1 MALPE
6 PKYKNSAGHLHA
18 LLRDLKKGTPYV
30 QAVPA
35 LFGDTFPKDENKNR
49 VTLQGL
55 AELQKLYLQFREDMA
70 SAQLTE
76 DQRNVLLSGMAE
88 VEALLYPL
96 QLNAAY
102 SGLGEAQAALLEMAA
117 ATLPQE
123 NAPTEDDI
131 AAIRESIAALRT
143 LVEGADISPTLRAIL
158 LDLIRISEDALA
170 RFRIYGARVL
180 KRAYKLMLS
189 EAMDAYA
196 TAAAEGRQ
204 EELKKGGAW
213 DTVVNHLK
221 TLDAVASR
229 LMKYK
234 ALFAV
239 ASKWLL
245 GPSQ

>member
-1 MALPE
+1 M
-6 PKYKNSAGHLHA
+6 
-18 LLRDLKKGTPYV
+18 
-30 QAVPA
+30 
-35 LFGDTFPKDENKNR
+35 
-49 VTLQGL
+49 
-55 AELQKLYLQFREDMA
+55 
-70 SAQLTE
+70 AQLTE

-88 VEALLYPL
+88 VEGLLYPV

-102 SGLGEAQAALLEMAA
+102 NGLGDAQAALLEMAA

-131 AAIRESIAALRT
+131 AAIRESIAALRI

-180 KRAYKLMLS
+180 KRAYKQMLS

-196 TAAAEGRQ
+196 TATAEGRQ
-204 EELKKGGAW
+204 EELKKSGAW
-213 DTVVNHLK
+213 GAIVKHLN

-245 GPSQ
+245 GPPQ